1 MFGMPRPR
9 GRDEAGCSAKDACAG
24 SRETASSHTTGL
36 YGDSALISAHLD
48 TVHGDP
54 GALRVRV
61 DCASV
66 STVRSCP
73 DSWTGRKRE
82 SRRNIAYRR
91 VRTGFLHCVLS
102 FKFNGVKRLKHSC
115 LSSRYNLKS
124 LSLSISHSPVA
135 TRGTGARCKLSQHRG
150 GSRQLDHGASRH
162 HGIGHRVIIVPAKL
176 RHPW

>member
-54 GALRVRV
+54 GAHRVRV

-82 SRRNIAYRR
+82 SRRNIAFRR
-91 VRTGFLHCVLS
+91 VRTGFLIVLS
-102 FKFNGVKRLKHSC
+102 FKRYVSVKRLK
-115 LSSRYNLKS
+115 RQS
-124 LSLSISHSPVA
+124 LVHIA
-135 TRGTGARCKLSQHRG
+135 
-150 GSRQLDHGASRH
+150 
-162 HGIGHRVIIVPAKL
+162 
-176 RHPW
+176 